1 MAQRDRTV
9 TPQAEGWLFESQTY
23 VVKPGNAI
31 STAKRSAICV
41 SRFFGDD
48 HHKRMPLVI
57 VGVTRVRA
65 LKEPMSAEHIDQNL
79 QPFTGN
85 NDVSNE

>member
-1 MAQRDRTV
+1 
-9 TPQAEGWLFESQTY
+9 
-23 VVKPGNAI
+23 
-31 STAKRSAICV
+31 
-41 SRFFGDD
+41 
-48 HHKRMPLVI
+48 MPLVI

-85 NDVSNE
+85 KEVSEWVKISPVWRKTPSKQTEKISSV